1 MAGITNTCEVVKFTW
16 MLHVLSVL
24 QIVEMSKVLP
34 AKTPMALRA
43 SFSSLMLSSFLQ
55 PYPFVTL
62 RPALLSCGL
71 SSKEAMNVTFRRSQ
85 LTEWH
90 PASTIEQCLA
100 AWVDSAL
107 GKGKHGRGR
116 GMSGTGQGGNS
127 NLRWGEQI
135 LGERAVRAYEDGGED
150 ELDRAEAAL
159 SSTHESQRQQ
169 GDEREADE
177 MTIVA
182 WIVRK

>member
-116 GMSGTGQGGNS
+116 GMSGTGQGGN
-127 NLRWGEQI
+127 LKWGEQI
-135 LGERAVRAYEDGGED
+135 LGERAVRAYEDGEED

>member
-1 MAGITNTCEVVKFTW
+1 
-16 MLHVLSVL
+16 
-24 QIVEMSKVLP
+24 MSKVLP

-116 GMSGTGQGGNS
+116 GMSGTGQG
-127 NLRWGEQI
+127 LKWGEQV
-135 LGERAVRAYEDGGED
+135 LGEQAVRAYESIGED
-150 ELDRAEAAL
+150 EDDIDKAEAAL
-159 SSTHESQRQQ
+159 SSTHESQRLN
-169 GDEREADE
+169 DAIEADE
-177 MTIVA
+177 MTIVV
-182 WIVRK
+182 WVVKR

>member
-1 MAGITNTCEVVKFTW
+1 
-16 MLHVLSVL
+16 
-24 QIVEMSKVLP
+24 
-34 AKTPMALRA
+34 MALRA

-71 SSKEAMNVTFRRSQ
+71 SPKEAMNVTFRRSQ

-116 GMSGTGQGGNS
+116 GMSGSGQGA
-127 NLRWGEQI
+127 LRWGEQV
-135 LGERAVRAYEDGGED
+135 LGEQAVRAYESTNEGED
-150 ELDRAEAAL
+150 DLDKAEAAL
-159 SSTHESQRQQ
+159 SSTHESQRS
-169 GDEREADE
+169 DEAFESDE

-182 WIVRK
+182 WIVRN